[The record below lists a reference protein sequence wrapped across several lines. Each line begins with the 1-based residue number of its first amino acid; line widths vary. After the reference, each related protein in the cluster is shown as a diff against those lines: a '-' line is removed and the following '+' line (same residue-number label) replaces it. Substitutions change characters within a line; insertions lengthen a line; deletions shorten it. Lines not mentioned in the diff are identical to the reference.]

1 MGRTTSTQ
9 RGASRRTTST
19 AASRGGAARRGSTS
33 SRPSTAKRSAK
44 ASPRKVTKTRSAP
57 LRPAGPWVPV
67 AVIALVLV
75 FGWALYPAMKL
86 QYQTSRRAQGLEQQY
101 ASLRA
106 RNAAL
111 SAEVAALKTPAGVE
125 KAAREKLGYAKTGEN
140 VLVVL
145 PDGSTGASS
154 TTTTAASM
162 TGTPVPSIIQTVLDA
177 IFGVSAPAP
186 SGAKR

>member
-19 AASRGGAARRGSTS
+19 TASRGGAARRGSAP
-33 SRPSTAKRSAK
+33 SRSSTAKRGAK
-44 ASPRKVTKTRSAP
+44 APPRKVTTVRRAP

-67 AVIALVLV
+67 AVLALVVVL
-75 FGWALYPAMKL
+75 GWALYPAMRL

-111 SAEVAALKTPAGVE
+111 SAEVAALKTPQGVE

-145 PDGSTGASS
+145 PDGSTGTIAATS
-154 TTTTAASM
+154 TAASM
-162 TGTPVPSIIQTVLDA
+162 TGTPDPSIVQTVLDA
-177 IFGVSAPAP
+177 LFGVSAPAP
-186 SGAKR
+186 AGAKR